1 MLTPRLVVEE
11 IAAIFGDS
19 DEVAVYRRDIDIEV
33 VVERGIGDKQD
44 GNMEHVESL
53 KGSSSDVADK
63 V

>member
-19 DEVAVYRRDIDIEV
+19 DEVAVYRRDIEGV
-33 VVERGIGDKQD
+33 VDRGIGDKRD

-53 KGSSSDVADK
+53 KGSASDVADK